1 MKSLQE
7 IWEEI
12 VALKA
17 QNAAEIADLKAQ
29 NTDLKGQLSDLR
41 TFLGAPPTI
50 EMVPV
55 GNAGNP
61 ADTSTYGA
69 VSYPYSIGKYE
80 VTNAQYA
87 QFLNAVAVT
96 DPNALYNT
104 SMGSNV
110 RGGITALRGVG
121 QLQLRGERVHGRQ
134 AGELREL
141 V

>member
-1 MKSLQE
+1 M
-7 IWEEI
+7 
-12 VALKA
+12 
-17 QNAAEIADLKAQ
+17 
-29 NTDLKGQLSDLR
+29 
-41 TFLGAPPTI
+41 
-50 EMVPV
+50 
-55 GNAGNP
+55 
-61 ADTSTYGA
+61 
-69 VSYPYSIGKYE
+69 SYPYSIGKYE

-96 DPNALYNT
+96 DPNALYHT

-110 RGGITALRGVG
+110 RGGITRSGGVG